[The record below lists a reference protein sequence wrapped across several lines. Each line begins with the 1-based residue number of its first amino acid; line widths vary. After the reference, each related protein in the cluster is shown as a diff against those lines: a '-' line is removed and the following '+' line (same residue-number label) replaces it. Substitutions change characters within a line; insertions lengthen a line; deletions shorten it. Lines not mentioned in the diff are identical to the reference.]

1 VVPLLPLAALALLAA
16 LPLVG
21 PCEASCGVQGSG
33 VVGHVP
39 PLVVVRSGAAV
50 EWRGLDN
57 AGHINFEGL
66 DNFDENSSCFVARY
80 AGSVADRVV
89 FTLAEG
95 GITATHEGTTEA
107 CASAQALPDGRA
119 LLLYQCVLHPLTMK
133 GGIVVVP

>member
-66 DNFDENSSCFVARY
+66 DNFDETSSCFVA
-80 AGSVADRVV
+80 
-89 FTLAEG
+89 
-95 GITATHEGTTEA
+95 
-107 CASAQALPDGRA
+107 
-119 LLLYQCVLHPLTMK
+119 
-133 GGIVVVP
+133 VP